1 MCVLSGLLRWKKWVF
16 IFDYLNGFL
25 VAVDC
30 PKFINHTPYNWV
42 PIIHQSH
49 ECFQFQ
55 QAHNALGICQLEFGK
70 FQIRFRRQFRFR
82 KAGHILTC
90 WKKCSST
97 FTLKL
102 ISIFLFLNLNVQIQ
116 NSKATNP
123 SPS

>member
-42 PIIHQSH
+42 PIIHQSY

-55 QAHNALGICQLEFGK
+55 QAHNALEFANWNLENSKFALDVNSDFGK
-70 FQIRFRRQFRFR
+70 QDMYLFER
-82 KAGHILTC
+82 AALL
-90 WKKCSST
+90 T
-97 FTLKL
+97 FTLKV

>member
-55 QAHNALGICQLEFGK
+55 QAHNALEFANWNLENSKFALDVNSDFGK
-70 FQIRFRRQFRFR
+70 QDMYLFG
-82 KAGHILTC
+82 KG
-90 WKKCSST
+90 SST
-97 FTLKL
+97 YFHTKSNIHLL
-102 ISIFLFLNLNVQIQ
+102 VPQ
-116 NSKATNP
+116 SKCANP
-123 SPS
+123 K